1 MKTPHPLYNDRL
13 TVYTCELTTCAL
25 CGASLVERGYQSSP
39 KTIFTMAGV
48 CRAAGQHSNPLG
60 SRLASSCP
68 EGWIRSPFGE
78 AEEAAASPRGYR
90 SAASARC
97 RRCRRAGT
105 TPTECR
111 PRR

>member
-48 CRAAGQHSNPLG
+48 CTCGAAPEAVSGRPLC
-60 SRLASSCP
+60 LAC
-68 EGWIRSPFGE
+68 GD
-78 AEEAAASPRGYR
+78 A
-90 SAASARC
+90 
-97 RRCRRAGT
+97 
-105 TPTECR
+105 
-111 PRR
+111 